1 MNQPLQEDELKQ
13 FIRDY
18 INIEYGDKMCMGM
31 QEIQTKS
38 LRSLTGISL
47 LDIF

>member
-18 INIEYGDKMCMGM
+18 INIEYGDKMFMGM
-31 QEIQTKS
+31 QEIQTKEFKKS
-38 LRSLTGISL
+38 DRHFTF
-47 LDIF
+47 DNF